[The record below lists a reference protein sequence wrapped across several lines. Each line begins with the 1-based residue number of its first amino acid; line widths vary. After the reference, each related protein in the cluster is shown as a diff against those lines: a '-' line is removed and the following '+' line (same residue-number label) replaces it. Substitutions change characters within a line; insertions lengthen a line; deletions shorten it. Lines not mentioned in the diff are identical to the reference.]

1 MYRTAGMQKAEVT
14 DFHEAV
20 REDMLQEPADKLHSV
35 EVSGSW
41 TDTARFAIGESDGAV
56 LERDDAA
63 IRDSDPEDIGSKVGE
78 GRVAVVIGLTMDVPG
93 DGPDFWGDVLQQSNL
108 AHGFFEQSAV
118 DQGEGFDRDKEV
130 SSGGQPR

>member
-1 MYRTAGMQKAEVT
+1 MYRTAGMPKAEVT

-35 EVSGSW
+35 EVGGSW
-41 TDTARFAIGESDGAV
+41 TDTARFTIGESDGAV

-63 IRDSDPEDIGSKVGE
+63 IGDSDPEDIGSKVGE
-78 GRVAVVIGLTMDVPG
+78 GRVAMVIGLTMDVPG
-93 DGPDFWGDVLQQSNL
+93 DGPDCWGDVLQQSNL

-118 DQGEGFDRDKEV
+118 D
-130 SSGGQPR
+130 